1 MAGVN
6 KVILVGNLGKD
17 PEVKY
22 LDNGVAVA
30 NFSLAT
36 TENYKN
42 KEGERVSQTEWHNV
56 VLWRG
61 LAEVAEKYLKKGAS
75 VYVEGKIKTR
85 KWEDKEGV
93 TRYST
98 EILGE
103 NMTMLG
109 GKSSSEGTI
118 EHNSDADTNAD
129 DISKNTIANK
139 LNNIFTPNGWSSI
152 PLKIDNKTLTGT
164 SSNYFKFKLKGQV
177 IFWVF

>member
-17 PEVKY
+17 PQVNY
-22 LDNGVAVA
+22 LDNGIAVA

-36 TENYKN
+36 TESYKN
-42 KEGERVSQTEWHNV
+42 KEGEKVSQTEWHNI

-61 LAEVAEKYLKKGAS
+61 LAEVAEKYLKKGSS
-75 VYVEGKIKTR
+75 VYIEGKIKTR

-98 EILGE
+98 EVLAD

-109 GKSSSEGTI
+109 GKPNPEVLADSKSSDTSLEAGSTANSERT
-118 EHNSDADTNAD
+118 D
-129 DISKNTIANK
+129 DD
-139 LNNIFTPNGWSSI
+139 LPF
-152 PLKIDNKTLTGT
+152 
-164 SSNYFKFKLKGQV
+164 
-177 IFWVF
+177 

>member
-6 KVILVGNLGKD
+6 KVILIGNLGKD
-17 PEVKY
+17 PEVRY

-42 KEGERVSQTEWHNV
+42 KEGERVSQTEWHNI

-61 LAEVAEKYLKKGAS
+61 LAEVAEKWLKKGSS
-75 VYVEGKIKTR
+75 VYVEGKIRTR
-85 KWEDKEGV
+85 KWEDKDGN

-98 EILGE
+98 EILGD

-109 GKSSSEGTI
+109 GKPSSENPVEVAPT
-118 EHNSDADTNAD
+118 ADLKD
-129 DISKNTIANK
+129 D
-139 LNNIFTPNGWSSI
+139 LPF
-152 PLKIDNKTLTGT
+152 
-164 SSNYFKFKLKGQV
+164 
-177 IFWVF
+177 

>member
-17 PEVKY
+17 PEVRY

-42 KEGERVSQTEWHNV
+42 KEGERVSQTEWHDV

-75 VYVEGKIKTR
+75 VYIEGKIRTS
-85 KWEDKEGV
+85 KWVDKEEN
-93 TRYST
+93 TRYKT
-98 EILGE
+98 EVMADKL
-103 NMTMLG
+103 TMLG
-109 GKSSSEGTI
+109 RPSNNDSQTPISSE
-118 EHNSDADTNAD
+118 D
-129 DISKNTIANK
+129 D
-139 LNNIFTPNGWSSI
+139 LPF
-152 PLKIDNKTLTGT
+152 
-164 SSNYFKFKLKGQV
+164 
-177 IFWVF
+177 

>member
-1 MAGVN
+1 LAGIN

-17 PEVKY
+17 PEVRY

-42 KEGERVSQTEWHNV
+42 KQGERVSQTEWHNI

-75 VYVEGKIKTR
+75 VYIEGKIKTR
-85 KWEDKEGV
+85 KWEDKDGNN
-93 TRYST
+93 RYST
-98 EILGE
+98 EILGD

-109 GKSSSEGTI
+109 GKPNTAEDNSADAHSHSEL
-118 EHNSDADTNAD
+118 EPDSKD
-129 DISKNTIANK
+129 D
-139 LNNIFTPNGWSSI
+139 LPF
-152 PLKIDNKTLTGT
+152 
-164 SSNYFKFKLKGQV
+164 
-177 IFWVF
+177 